1 MKNEKAN
8 RVYDRVNKLLKL
20 SNYHAL
26 SHNNFKEK
34 PLRKRGL
41 HLNVKR
47 NTVLVS
53 KLAHAIRTQ
62 GWRSSGSNLVF
73 DGSDTT
79 LTDDNFFTDDNL
91 LSENIAH
98 TVNSIS
104 MNFKQQSKSITND
117 LIRPNKELNLSEL
130 IDLRR

>member
-1 MKNEKAN
+1 MLEDIFNKLKSLVDSITFFLPEFNVVTSNFIGRMKNEKAN

-47 NTVLVS
+47 NS
-53 KLAHAIRTQ
+53 ACQ
-62 GWRSSGSNLVF
+62 
-73 DGSDTT
+73 
-79 LTDDNFFTDDNL
+79 
-91 LSENIAH
+91 
-98 TVNSIS
+98 
-104 MNFKQQSKSITND
+104 
-117 LIRPNKELNLSEL
+117 
-130 IDLRR
+130 

>member
-62 GWRSSGSNLVF
+62 G
-73 DGSDTT
+73 
-79 LTDDNFFTDDNL
+79 
-91 LSENIAH
+91 
-98 TVNSIS
+98 
-104 MNFKQQSKSITND
+104 
-117 LIRPNKELNLSEL
+117 
-130 IDLRR
+130 

>member
-1 MKNEKAN
+1 M
-8 RVYDRVNKLLKL
+8 
-20 SNYHAL
+20 
-26 SHNNFKEK
+26 
-34 PLRKRGL
+34 
-41 HLNVKR
+41 
-47 NTVLVS
+47 LVS
-53 KLAHAIRTQ
+53 KLAHSIRTQ